1 MREFLSEHE
10 IPFEDRNIRQAGE
23 AREELLARTG
33 DLVVPQLF
41 WGDRH
46 IVGFEPAALA
56 DLVAAYREDAAR

>member
-1 MREFLSEHE
+1 MHE
-10 IPFEDRNIRQAGE
+10 IPFDDRNIRQHGA

-41 WGDRH
+41 WGDHH

-56 DLVAAYREDAAR
+56 ELVDAYREGAAG